1 MKLNRK
7 KKRGLGISLLIL
19 MLIFISNL
27 FISYTVDVK
36 QELTINANIDSTW
49 QVMGTE
55 FSEVDIWCA
64 NFIKSEA
71 GGSEKFNG
79 IDYSKRITLTTKGEN
94 TQELDDFDPINYILK
109 YHISEGKP
117 GIAKEASALWSLVD
131 LGLNKT
137 KVVLE
142 FKLVT
147 KGWIGLLMSGKVR
160 SGINST
166 SAKIAEELK
175 YYMENGTAHPRKI
188 KSLNKVKH

>member
-1 MKLNRK
+1 MKMTK
-7 KKRGLGISLLIL
+7 KTKKRIGISVFILIL
-19 MLIFISNL
+19 LFISNF

-36 QELTINANIDSTW
+36 QEMTINANIDSTW

-55 FSEVDIWCA
+55 FSEVDLWCA

-71 GGSEKFNG
+71 GGIKKFNN
-79 IDYSKRITLTTKGEN
+79 IDYSTRVTVTPKGEN
-94 TQELDDFDPINYILK
+94 TQELDDFDPINHVLK
-109 YHISEGKP
+109 YHISKGKP
-117 GIAKEASALWSLVD
+117 GIAKEASAVWSLVD

-142 FKLVT
+142 FKFVA

-160 SGINST
+160 SGINGTST
-166 SAKIAEELK
+166 EIAEELK

-188 KSLNKVKH
+188 ESLKK